1 MKIIVRAPNW
11 VGDAVL
17 CTPALA
23 ALRKK
28 YPQSYLSVLVRDRV
42 SDCFLHNP
50 AIDEIIQLSG
60 RKGMSYWSSALK
72 LRNEKYDMGFLFP
85 NSFSSALFF
94 RIGGVPEISG
104 YRRDGRGFLLTDAIE
119 AAGELLSGH
128 QVDYYLN
135 VVERSVIA
143 PSTEMRRSGA
153 GRPQGSPLLVWV
165 VSEDEKDAA
174 NEVLKGSRIAPQDM
188 LVGISPGASFGPAK
202 RWPAERFAALG
213 DELMKR
219 YPAKILLLG
228 TNEDEGIAGEIQR
241 NMKRDPVNFVGKTNL
256 RQLGALLS
264 MCKLLVT
271 NDSGAMHVA
280 AAVKTPVVAIFGS
293 TDPVRTGPMGNGHT
307 VLYRGLDCSPCF
319 AEKCQRGNYECLR
332 EIQVQDVFSA
342 VEEHLVGA

>member
-17 CTPALA
+17 CTPALT

-28 YPQSYLSVLVRDRV
+28 YPQSHISVLVRDRV
-42 SDCFLHNP
+42 GNCFLHNP
-50 AIDEIIQLSG
+50 AIDEIIPLSG
-60 RKGMSYWSSALK
+60 RKGRAYWASALK
-72 LRNEKYDMGFLFP
+72 LRNEKYDIGLLFP

-94 RIGGVPEISG
+94 RIGGVREISG

-119 AAGELLSGH
+119 STGELLSGH

-135 VVERSVIA
+135 VVECSVSA
-143 PSTEMRRSGA
+143 PSMEMCRGGA
-153 GRPQGSPLLVWV
+153 GRPQGPPLLVWV
-165 VSEDEKDAA
+165 VSEDEKNAA
-174 NEVLKGSRIAPQDM
+174 NEFLKKNCIAPRDI
-188 LVGISPGASFGPAK
+188 LIGISPGASFGPAK

-219 YPAKILLLG
+219 YTAKILLFG

-241 NMKRDPVNFVGKTNL
+241 NMKKEPVNFAGKTSL

-264 MCKLLVT
+264 MCKMLVT

-280 AAVKTPVVAIFGS
+280 AAVKIPVVAIFGS
-293 TDPVRTGPMGNGHT
+293 TDPVRTGPIGNGHT
-307 VLYRGLDCSPCF
+307 VLYKHLDCSPCF
-319 AEKCQRGNYECLR
+319 AKKCPRENYECLR
-332 EIQVQDVFSA
+332 EIQVGDVFSA
-342 VEEHLVGA
+342 VKDSIS